1 MFTFYSF
8 HRELRSHQ
16 GDVNSRQVK
25 CVMDVIVEKGLSM
38 WVLNSY
44 ALNICRF
51 LCVLGATFYY
61 KYLSFEVLS
70 GVSSQLVCSF
80 ATAPQ
85 N

>member
-8 HRELRSHQ
+8 HREQRSHH
-16 GDVNSRQVK
+16 GDVNSPQVK
-25 CVMDVIVEKGLSM
+25 YAMDAIVENGLSIG
-38 WVLNSY
+38 VLNSY